1 MSVLHAIVLGIVQ
14 GLTEFL
20 PVSSSGHLIAVPELL
35 GWEEQPLAFDVAL
48 HLGTMLA
55 VLLYFWRD
63 FARLIRHGL
72 ADVTMHGPRVRLY
85 SPYGRLAVLI
95 VLGSIPAVI
104 VGGLFNSWIEAHVR
118 DARLVAV
125 LLAAFALLLLA
136 AERWSCE
143 PSGIERLDARRA
155 LLIGAAQAI
164 ALLPGVSRSGT
175 TIAVGMFAGLSRA
188 AAARFSF
195 LLSAPVVV
203 GAGLLEVPDIRHAA
217 RQDVSTAAMLTGFL
231 VAFASGL
238 VAVHFLLRYLAA
250 RPLSVFAWYRFAA
263 AGVILLLLA
272 LR

>member
-1 MSVLHAIVLGIVQ
+1 MSLLHAIVLGIVQ

-20 PVSSSGHLIAVPELL
+20 PVSSSGHLIVVPELL

-63 FARLIRHGL
+63 FALLIRHGATDL
-72 ADVTMHGPRVRLY
+72 VLYGPRWRLY
-85 SPYGRLAVLI
+85 STYGRLALFI
-95 VLGSIPAVI
+95 VIGSIPVVI
-104 VGGLFNSWIEAHVR
+104 VGGLFNGWIEEHVR

-125 LLAAFALLLLA
+125 LLATFGLLLFA
-136 AERWSCE
+136 AERWSVQ
-143 PSGIERLDARRA
+143 PSGIERLDAGRA
-155 LLIGAAQAI
+155 LLIGVAQAV
-164 ALLPGVSRSGT
+164 ALFPGVSRSGT
-175 TIAVGMFAGLSRA
+175 TMAVGMFAGLSRA

-203 GAGLLEVPDIRHAA
+203 AAGLRELPDIRHAA
-217 RQDVSTAAMLTGFL
+217 QQDVSAAALVTGFV

-238 VAVHFLLRYLAA
+238 AAVHLLLRYLAA
-250 RPLSVFAWYRFAA
+250 RPLSVFAWYRLA
-263 AGVILLLLA
+263 AGAGILLVLG